1 MIDVRSV
8 ATATDSVGH
17 VFIIDYNGD
26 RIHMLDIDGRFLR
39 YINNEICVI
48 RDGEIIVGESKA
60 GLVKRYVYGYCK
72 PSV

>member
-39 YINNEICVI
+39 YINIP
-48 RDGEIIVGESKA
+48 DGGMK
-60 GLVKRYVYGYCK
+60 YV
-72 PSV
+72 